1 MKISFVQSGGFMG
14 MLTGCELDTEG
25 LAPDTAQELEQIA
38 NASGI
43 STSGTFFSESSRDL
57 YQYDI
62 TIEDGDSA
70 ISVIYDDATLPAS
83 AQSLVDYLQ
92 EHAVPKPLTNG

>member
-38 NASGI
+38 NASGLV
-43 STSGTFFSESSRDL
+43 TSGTFFSESSRDL

>member
-14 MLTGCELDTEG
+14 RLTGCELDTEG

-38 NASGI
+38 NTSGI
-43 STSGTFFSESSRDL
+43 SASGEFFSKSGRDL
-57 YQYDI
+57 QQYRI
-62 TIEDGDSA
+62 TIEDDDSA
-70 ISVIYDDATLPAS
+70 ISVIYDDATLPTS

-92 EHAVPKPLTNG
+92 QHAVPRPLTNG